1 MSSNAIVGALR
12 VVLGADTAT
21 FDRNLK
27 GATRQAKTSS
37 DQIQNSMRRLAG
49 AIAGAFSAAAI
60 GRSMQ
65 NAVRA
70 FSDFDRQQ
78 RVTEQILR
86 ATGNASGV
94 TARQIE
100 EMAQRIGRATLAS
113 TQEVRDAANQL
124 LTFRSVSGETFER
137 TLELAQ
143 DLATV
148 GFGSVTSA
156 TQMLAR
162 ALEDP
167 AQGLNS
173 LRRAGVSFNAE
184 QRRIIDGFIE
194 AGDVAN
200 AQREILN
207 AVEKQVGG
215 AGAAAGGGLAGA
227 FDTLSEEIK
236 LFTERTG
243 KAIAE
248 LTRLEGVMKGITGL
262 FAMERER
269 SDPTRQLVERIERRQ
284 QDIDRLQAVID
295 GDRVGR
301 AARQVQLD
309 AMKAAQAKDVEALMT
324 KGLQRRGE
332 ELMAQRQAEI
342 AQAEIRAQTQDRV
355 TQSVERAVSSTGRMS
370 EAMREGLR
378 VYMETRTPLERYN
391 IELDRLAELLAKG
404 AIDQDTFT
412 RAVDR
417 AKEAFD
423 EARASGNAMANT
435 ISGSLANLFTSGISG
450 ADSFKRALE
459 GVLRNL
465 SSMLINR
472 AFQSLFAGFSG
483 GGMIPGFASGGM
495 VRGPGGPKADK
506 VPAMLSAGE
515 FVINAASTR
524 KFLPL
529 IKAINAG
536 GLGMS
541 RGGLIPGIGERGP
554 ELLIGGTGT

>member
-1 MSSNAIVGALR
+1 MSNAIIGALR

-21 FDRNLK
+21 FDKNLK

-37 DQIQNSMRRLAG
+37 DQISASMRRLVG
-49 AIAGAFSAAAI
+49 AIAATFSAAAI

-137 TLELAQ
+137 TLNLAQ

-148 GFGSVTSA
+148 GFGSITSA

-215 AGAAAGGGLAGA
+215 AGAAAG
-227 FDTLSEEIK
+227 
-236 LFTERTG
+236 
-243 KAIAE
+243 
-248 LTRLEGVMKGITGL
+248 
-262 FAMERER
+262 
-269 SDPTRQLVERIERRQ
+269 
-284 QDIDRLQAVID
+284 
-295 GDRVGR
+295 
-301 AARQVQLD
+301 
-309 AMKAAQAKDVEALMT
+309 
-324 KGLQRRGE
+324 
-332 ELMAQRQAEI
+332 
-342 AQAEIRAQTQDRV
+342 
-355 TQSVERAVSSTGRMS
+355 
-370 EAMREGLR
+370 
-378 VYMETRTPLERYN
+378 
-391 IELDRLAELLAKG
+391 
-404 AIDQDTFT
+404 
-412 RAVDR
+412 
-417 AKEAFD
+417 
-423 EARASGNAMANT
+423 
-435 ISGSLANLFTSGISG
+435 
-450 ADSFKRALE
+450 
-459 GVLRNL
+459 
-465 SSMLINR
+465 
-472 AFQSLFAGFSG
+472 
-483 GGMIPGFASGGM
+483 
-495 VRGPGGPKADK
+495 
-506 VPAMLSAGE
+506 
-515 FVINAASTR
+515 
-524 KFLPL
+524 
-529 IKAINAG
+529 
-536 GLGMS
+536 
-541 RGGLIPGIGERGP
+541 
-554 ELLIGGTGT
+554 

>member
-1 MSSNAIVGALR
+1 MSNAIIGALR
-12 VVLGADTAT
+12 VNLSANTAA

-27 GATRQAKTSS
+27 GATKQARTSS

-49 AIAGAFSAAAI
+49 AIAGAFSAVAI

-78 RVTEQILR
+78 RVTQQILR

-94 TARQIE
+94 TAGQIE
-100 EMAQRIGRATLAS
+100 EMAQRLGRATLAS

-124 LTFRSVSGETFER
+124 LTFRTIAGETFER
-137 TLELAQ
+137 TLNLAQ

-148 GFGSVTSA
+148 GFGNLGSA

-173 LRRAGVSFNAE
+173 LRRAGVLFNDE

-215 AGAAAGGGLAGA
+215 AGGAAGGGLAGA

-243 KAIAE
+243 RAIAE
-248 LTRLEGVMKGITGL
+248 LTRLEGVMKSIAGL

-284 QDIDRLQAVID
+284 QDIDRLQAAIESD
-295 GDRVGR
+295 TIGR
-301 AARQVQLD
+301 AARQIQLD
-309 AMKAAQAKDVEALMT
+309 AMNAAQAKDVEALMT

-342 AQAEIRAQTQDRV
+342 AQAEIRAQTQDTV
-355 TQSVERAVSSTGRMS
+355 TQSVERAVASTGRMS
-370 EAMREGLR
+370 EAMREGMR
-378 VYMETRTPLERYN
+378 VFMEARTPLERYN
-391 IELDRLAELLAKG
+391 MELDRLAELLAKG
-404 AIDQDTFT
+404 AIDQDTFS

-423 EARASGNAMANT
+423 EAQASGSNMANT
-435 ISGSLANLFTSGISG
+435 VAGSLSNLFSAGIDG
-450 ADSFKRALE
+450 ADSFKRALQ
-459 GVLRNL
+459 GVLRQL

-472 AFQSLFAGFSG
+472 AFQSLFAGFGG
-483 GGMIPGFASGGM
+483 GGMVPGFASGGM

-506 VPAMLSAGE
+506 IPAMLSAGE

-536 GLGMS
+536 GLGMA

-554 ELLIGGTGT
+554 ELLIGGKGT